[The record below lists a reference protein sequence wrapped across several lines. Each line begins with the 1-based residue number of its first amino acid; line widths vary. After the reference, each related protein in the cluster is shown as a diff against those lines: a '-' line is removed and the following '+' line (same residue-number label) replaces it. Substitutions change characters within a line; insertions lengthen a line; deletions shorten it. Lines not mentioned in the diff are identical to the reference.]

1 MYTDLAYT
9 TQDRVI
15 RDFVSRGLI
24 VLSPDAL
31 GIAAK
36 LHETIFDKEREAL
49 HAKQRIDAVRI
60 PEILEVINAPGVVQ
74 ACNQLL
80 GENWAIVPFTHNTPF
95 MSGSN
100 DQHWHKDD
108 NGPYNSRKARHH
120 HAIQVEMLYY
130 PQKVKMD
137 MGPTAVVP
145 YSQYWTFNHEENHD
159 NFAGADHLDFS
170 YQLSGM
176 ERIPISGPKSPYSVD
191 DIVNQ
196 NTEHDARMRKAV
208 LDLQWPLCE
217 PFEVGPLKAGSVVL
231 YSHNLLHRGNHRRDN
246 WQSWRDNPR
255 FMWRFWLY
263 RTTESTRS
271 SVSEPVSW
279 DDNNEDRVTGMN
291 LRELP
296 SEVTCVWEYQ
306 KDWLHGTTRQNT
318 EGFTPSSN
326 VDTTQIQSLR
336 EKLHLTDDVHEPAR
350 IGAAYRLAEMASQ
363 TLALST
369 LSKALFSER
378 ESVRRAAMFGL
389 VAAGTPA
396 TPTLLQAT
404 ESASKWV
411 RKAGLFGLG
420 ESGLLNEEV
429 RNKLTQALLEDS
441 SVYVR
446 SVAASAVGCFGRRA
460 IAGFNWSLM
469 PEIAQAMIKSLNQE
483 TNRLSMDRAQ
493 NRSIK
498 FVRPTDS
505 CDVCEGIGFDYG
517 HARFEPV
524 RSAVREN
531 VLWSA
536 VIVCSHGPH
545 IFADQLDPFV
555 EALCEVVRTDKNLF
569 CVGSAMDA
577 LTRLSWIGSEQS
589 ENREALKIREKLP
602 DVFASSPI
610 RCDDSLSRAGVA
622 VTELLDSR
630 KLEADVAA
638 RLPEY
643 DVKR

>member
-1 MYTDLAYT
+1 MYSSKS
-9 TQDRVI
+9 RI
-15 RDFVSRGLI
+15 IEDFASRGLV
-24 VLSPDAL
+24 VLSPDSL
-31 GIAAK
+31 RISTE
-36 LHETIFDKEREAL
+36 LHQVIFDKERESL
-49 HAKQRIDAVRI
+49 HAKQRIDAERI
-60 PEILEVINAPGVVQ
+60 PEILEVINSPGVVE
-74 ACNQLL
+74 ACDQLL

-130 PQKVKMD
+130 PQEVKMD

-159 NFAGADHLDFS
+159 NFAGADHLDSS

-191 DIVNQ
+191 DIVNK
-196 NTEHDARMRKAV
+196 NTEHDARMKKAV
-208 LDLQWPLCE
+208 LDLKWPLCE

-231 YSHNLLHRGNHRRDN
+231 YSHNLLHRGNHRRDD
-246 WQSWRDNPR
+246 WQTWRDNPR

-263 RTTESTRS
+263 RTTESARS
-271 SVSEPVSW
+271 SVAVPVTW
-279 DDNNEDRVTGMN
+279 NDNNQDRVTGMDLSDLSTN
-291 LRELP
+291 
-296 SEVTCVWEYQ
+296 VTSVWNYQ
-306 KDWLHGTTRQNT
+306 TDWMHGGTVEHTKDHTPTTTDR
-318 EGFTPSSN
+318 TPL
-326 VDTTQIQSLR
+326 IESLTAQ
-336 EKLHLTDDVHEPAR
+336 LFLTDDIHEPER
-350 IGAAYRLAEMASQ
+350 IGAAYRLAEMAGQ
-363 TLALST
+363 TLALSS
-369 LSKALFSER
+369 LSEALFSER

-389 VAAGTPA
+389 VAAGTA
-396 TPTLLQAT
+396 STPTLLRAT

-420 ESGLLNEEV
+420 EAGLLNEEV
-429 RNKLTQALLEDS
+429 RDKLTDALLEDP

-446 SVAASAVGCFGRRA
+446 SVAASALGCFGRRA
-460 IAGFNWSLM
+460 VAERGSSLLPGIAEALV
-469 PEIAQAMIKSLNQE
+469 KSLDRE

-536 VIVCSHGPH
+536 VILGSHGPNV
-545 IFADQLDPFV
+545 FGEQLDPFV
-555 EALCEVVRTDKNLF
+555 DCLCHVVRTDKNLF

-577 LTRLSWIGSEQS
+577 LTRLSWLPSSDI
-589 ENREALKIREKLP
+589 ENRAASEIRQRLP
-602 DVFASSPI
+602 EVFASSPI
-610 RCDDSLSRAGVA
+610 RCDDSLSRAGTSIPA
-622 VTELLDSR
+622 LLESR
-630 KLEADVAA
+630 KRDADEAAH
-638 RLPEY
+638 LPEY